1 MHLARRLHRL
11 RLEQSKEDGE
21 KERLSTGSDTPAG
34 DEEDE
39 LPLDNREDDH
49 ESPQDFTTCRHQIC
63 EDLRVPL
70 SKITGR
76 STGLSLIISNFYL
89 VV

>member
-1 MHLARRLHRL
+1 
-11 RLEQSKEDGE
+11 
-21 KERLSTGSDTPAG
+21 
-34 DEEDE
+34 
-39 LPLDNREDDH
+39 
-49 ESPQDFTTCRHQIC
+49 
-63 EDLRVPL
+63 VPL